1 MSYFASLQG
10 RQFIIGRTTSFK
22 HPTNILMYFFGS
34 MGKLSTF
41 KELLDEIEDVPCD
54 FGLSSIYSLISLAS
68 HIYLSVIIM
77 TD

>member
-1 MSYFASLQG
+1 
-10 RQFIIGRTTSFK
+10 
-22 HPTNILMYFFGS
+22 

-41 KELLDEIEDVPCD
+41 EELLDEIEDVPRD

-68 HIYLSVIIM
+68 HVIIM